1 MIRFFVKFDKDEIK
15 EELEKVFDFLG
26 FRWKFNFLGMVCC
39 KKLKDCIIFRRYF
52 VRNVI
57 CIN

>member
-26 FRWKFNFLGMVCC
+26 YRWKFNFLGMVCC
-39 KKLKDCIIFRRYF
+39 KKLKYCIIFRRYF
-52 VRNVI
+52 VRNVM

>member
-26 FRWKFNFLGMVCC
+26 YSWKFNFLGMVCC
-39 KKLKDCIIFRRYF
+39 KKLKYCIIFRRYF
-52 VRNVI
+52 V
-57 CIN
+57 